1 MVNTSDR
8 RAQPPEPFW
17 SPVLK
22 ALRASLFFACHTAI
36 AAVILICIWALSRLF
51 PKLWG
56 PDDPLL
62 FDRVPL
68 RYLFDALDLSV
79 IVVFGWNTV
88 RSAIAAFRK

>member
-1 MVNTSDR
+1 
-8 RAQPPEPFW
+8 
-17 SPVLK
+17 L
-22 ALRASLFFACHTAI
+22 
-36 AAVILICIWALSRLF
+36 
-51 PKLWG
+51 G

-88 RSAIAAFRK
+88 RSAITAFRK

>member
-1 MVNTSDR
+1 
-8 RAQPPEPFW
+8 
-17 SPVLK
+17 
-22 ALRASLFFACHTAI
+22 
-36 AAVILICIWALSRLF
+36 LF